1 LPDAALLLRAGLIVR
16 ANAHAAR
23 LLGGDM
29 PTALAGIHWHRL
41 TDPERWAELEFHLG
55 ETVPHNQRLAHMELE
70 LRTID
75 DRRLVA
81 QSSCAGFSADGQSA
95 LLVLLRD
102 DDERGRV
109 EAELREQRLLLEQLV
124 AERTADLR
132 QALADARFAD
142 RAKDTFLANVSHELR
157 TPLGAVI
164 GLSALALRHCDDPMV
179 RGYLEKIDRAGKHLS
194 RVINDLL
201 DLSKIAAG
209 RMTIDS
215 KPFSLRSMLQRVQGV
230 IGHKADTK
238 GLQLRFRVD
247 NEVPDALVGDPLRL
261 EQIVLNLVGNAIKF
275 TSAGSVELH
284 VSLPASSDAHAR
296 ILLEVADTGIGMSP
310 EEISSLFQPF
320 SQASMTTSRTH
331 GGTGLG
337 LALSQRLAEAMG
349 GRITVRSR
357 PGSGSVFSLG
367 LRLGRGLGPGGQGE
381 PSPAADTPRNFGAAS
396 ILLVED
402 DPLNAEVVRELLFA
416 VGLSLRLARN
426 GREAVNLLTE
436 AGPKAFDLVL
446 MDLQMPLLDG
456 LAATREIRAMPGFA
470 TLPIVALT
478 AHALEHERQACLA
491 AGMNDHV
498 AKPFEVSRLHALL
511 ERWLGADAGD
521 AAELPALPGIIDV
534 DTAMRRFGGNAQ
546 RYRHWLARFVEEA
559 PAVAPAIRQALAADR
574 REEAAEQ
581 AHSFKGTAGTLGLV
595 ELSLRSGELESA
607 LNTGRDGVP
616 ELRLLERAIEEAR
629 REIVASFG
637 I

>member
-1 LPDAALLLRAGLIVR
+1 
-16 ANAHAAR
+16 
-23 LLGGDM
+23 
-29 PTALAGIHWHRL
+29 
-41 TDPERWAELEFHLG
+41 
-55 ETVPHNQRLAHMELE
+55 
-70 LRTID
+70 
-75 DRRLVA
+75 
-81 QSSCAGFSADGQSA
+81 
-95 LLVLLRD
+95 
-102 DDERGRV
+102 
-109 EAELREQRLLLEQLV
+109 
-124 AERTADLR
+124 
-132 QALADARFAD
+132 
-142 RAKDTFLANVSHELR
+142 
-157 TPLGAVI
+157 
-164 GLSALALRHCDDPMV
+164 
-179 RGYLEKIDRAGKHLS
+179 
-194 RVINDLL
+194 
-201 DLSKIAAG
+201 
-209 RMTIDS
+209 
-215 KPFSLRSMLQRVQGV
+215 MLQRVQGV

-426 GREAVNLLTE
+426 GREAVNLLAE

-574 REEAAEQ
+574 REEAAAQ